1 MGQRVGAVYSP
12 PASPHGG
19 MAASLIRFREATE
32 TDADGREARAR
43 QGQGS
48 RGLFWIG
55 PRLKGIVCA
64 STSAERLRA
73 CNRKRECGSCY
84 RPWSSTRFLSVN
96 SCQQI
101 LTGKHVGGGKPASPN
116 YFPPFWIAVSQRY
129 KQTLLRKSGR
139 TCLLVSLILVSAN
152 HR

>member
-1 MGQRVGAVYSP
+1 MGQCVGAAYSP
-12 PASPHGG
+12 PASPQGG
-19 MAASLIRFREATE
+19 MAASLIRFREPPKQTQTGAK
-32 TDADGREARAR
+32 REP
-43 QGQGS
+43 
-48 RGLFWIG
+48 IG

-64 STSAERLRA
+64 STSGERFRA
-73 CNRKRECGSCY
+73 CNGKRECGSCY
-84 RPWSSTRFLSVN
+84 RPVEFDAPSLSKLLPAN
-96 SCQQI
+96 PYRKARRR
-101 LTGKHVGGGKPASPN
+101 GKAASPN